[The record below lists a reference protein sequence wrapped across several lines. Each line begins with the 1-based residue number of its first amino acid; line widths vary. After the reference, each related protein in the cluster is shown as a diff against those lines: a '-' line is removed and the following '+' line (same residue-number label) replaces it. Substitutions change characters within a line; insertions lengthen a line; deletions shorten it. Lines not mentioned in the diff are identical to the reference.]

1 MSNARRLLRPRS
13 VAFIGGGLS
22 PVAMQLCVQ
31 GGFDGAVYAVHP
43 RAEGAYRSVAD
54 LPEAP
59 DAAFVGVNAK
69 ATVEVVGQLAA
80 IGTGGAACYAAG
92 FAEAGDADLERA
104 LVEAAGDMALLGP
117 NCYGLVNRVDGASL
131 WPVPY
136 PLPRVERGVG
146 LALQSGN
153 LGINLSMADRSL
165 PLAFLVTVGN
175 QAGLDIAA
183 AVGLLLDQ
191 PETTGIGIYLEG
203 LRDAAAFAAIAGRAL
218 ERGIP
223 IAVVKSGASE
233 VGAQVTAT
241 HTSSLA
247 GSDELYDAF
256 FDRLGVVRVP
266 DMPAL
271 LETLKAQTT
280 LGRLRGRRAVVI
292 TCSGGESALA
302 ADAAS
307 AAGLDLPPLGEAAT
321 AAIAAELP
329 WYAGVGNPLDY
340 NTALWGLEE
349 PLTRVFTAALGAGA
363 DVALLIIDQPVVDIG
378 IGEDT
383 DRAIAAL
390 ERASGATGVP
400 AAIASTIPES
410 FPAAR
415 REALY
420 ARGVAPLQGMRDA
433 LAALGACA
441 AWSARCDDPQAVSVS
456 AAAGDPDAPLLD
468 EFESKK
474 LIADVGVAIPKGRLV
489 EPSEAGAA
497 AAEVGFPV
505 AVKLCSADLP
515 HKADA
520 GALALGL
527 TTAAAVDE
535 AVAQML
541 ERNAGVP
548 LSGVLVETVVSGAVA
563 ELLVGI
569 KRDPV
574 FGPVVVVGAGG
585 GLVELI
591 GDARPLFAP
600 VTRSAVEAAL
610 RSLRIWPRIARGD
623 GEAAVGA
630 VLAIAGLAPDVV
642 ELDVNPLLVLDVGC
656 VAADALVRM
665 SR

>member
-1 MSNARRLLRPRS
+1 M
-13 VAFIGGGLS
+13 
-22 PVAMQLCVQ
+22 
-31 GGFDGAVYAVHP
+31 
-43 RAEGAYRSVAD
+43 
-54 LPEAP
+54 
-59 DAAFVGVNAK
+59 
-69 ATVEVVGQLAA
+69 
-80 IGTGGAACYAAG
+80 
-92 FAEAGDADLERA
+92 
-104 LVEAAGDMALLGP
+104 
-117 NCYGLVNRVDGASL
+117 
-131 WPVPY
+131 PY
-136 PLPRVERGVG
+136 PLPRVESGVG

-165 PLAFLVTVGN
+165 PVAFVLTVGN

-203 LRDAAAFAAIAGRAL
+203 LRDAAAFAAVADRAL

-271 LETLKAQTT
+271 LETLKAQTA

-292 TCSGGESALA
+292 TCSGGESALS

-307 AAGLDLPPLGEAAT
+307 AAGLELPPFAEAT
-321 AAIAAELP
+321 RAAIAAELP

-349 PLTRVFTAALGAGA
+349 PLTRVFTAALGDGA
-363 DVALLIIDQPVVDIG
+363 DVGMLVIDQPPEDLG
-378 IGEDT
+378 ISEET
-383 DRAIAAL
+383 EFAIRAL
-390 ERASGATGVP
+390 ERASATAGVP
-400 AAIASTIPES
+400 VAVASTMPES
-410 FPAAR
+410 FPRER

-420 ARGVAPLQGMRDA
+420 ARGVAPLQGLRDA
-433 LAALGACA
+433 LGALGACA
-441 AWSARCDDPQAVSVS
+441 AWSARRADPAPVSIDVRADEPDAILLDEWDS
-456 AAAGDPDAPLLD
+456 KRLVAAAGVPVPD
-468 EFESKK
+468 
-474 LIADVGVAIPKGRLV
+474 GRLV
-489 EPSEAGAA
+489 EPAAAGAA

-505 AVKLCSADLP
+505 AVKLCSADIP

-527 TTAAAVDE
+527 TTPEAVDAAV
-535 AVAQML
+535 AAML

-548 LSGVLVETVVSGAVA
+548 LSGVLVEQMVGGAVA

-591 GDARPLFAP
+591 DDARPLLQP
-600 VTRSAVEAAL
+600 VTRAAVEAAL
-610 RSLRIWPRIARGD
+610 RSLRTGRGSR
-623 GEAAVGA
+623 AAT
-630 VLAIAGLAPDVV
+630 
-642 ELDVNPLLVLDVGC
+642 
-656 VAADALVRM
+656 
-665 SR
+665 

>member
-1 MSNARRLLRPRS
+1 MNARRLLRPRS

-22 PVAMQLCVQ
+22 PVARQICID
-31 GGFDGAVYAVHP
+31 GGFDGPVYAVHP
-43 RAEGAYRSVAD
+43 RNEGAYRSIAD
-54 LPEAP
+54 LPAAP
-59 DAAFVGVNAK
+59 DAAFIGVNAK
-69 ATVEVVGQLAA
+69 ATVDVVGQLAA
-80 IGTGGAACYAAG
+80 IGCGGAVCYAAG
-92 FAEAGDADLERA
+92 FAEAGDAELERA
-104 LVEAAGDMALLGP
+104 LVEAAGEMALLGP

-136 PLPRVERGVG
+136 PLPRVERGIG
-146 LALQSGN
+146 LVLQSGN
-153 LGINLSMADRSL
+153 LGINVSMADRSL
-165 PLAFLVTVGN
+165 PVAFILTVGN
-175 QAGLDIAA
+175 QAGLDVAA
-183 AVGLLLDQ
+183 SVDLLLDQ

-203 LRDAAAFAAIAGRAL
+203 FRDAALFADAAARAL

-223 IAVVKSGASE
+223 ITVVKSGASE

-256 FDRLGVVRVP
+256 FERVGVARAP
-266 DMPAL
+266 DMPAM
-271 LETLKAQTT
+271 LETLKAQTAI
-280 LGRLRGRRAVVI
+280 GPLRGRRTIVF
-292 TCSGGESALA
+292 TCSGGESALS
-302 ADAAS
+302 AD
-307 AAGLDLPPLGEAAT
+307 AAT
-321 AAIAAELP
+321 AAGLELPPLSEATTATIAAELP

-340 NTALWGLEE
+340 NTALWGQEE
-349 PLTRVFTAALGAGA
+349 PLTRVFSAALADGA
-363 DVALLIIDQPVVDIG
+363 DVALLVIDHPRSELG
-378 IGEDT
+378 FTGEID
-383 DRAIAAL
+383 AAVSAL
-390 ERASGATGVP
+390 ERACSGAGIP
-400 AAIASTIPES
+400 AAVASTMPES
-410 FPAAR
+410 FPADR
-415 REALY
+415 RDALY
-420 ARGVAPLQGMRDA
+420 ARGVVPLQGLRDA
-433 LAALGACA
+433 FGALGACA
-441 AWSARCDDPQAVSVS
+441 AWGARRADPSPVAVE
-456 AAAGDPDAPLLD
+456 ALADEPDAPLLD
-468 EFESKK
+468 EYDSKR
-474 LIADVGVAIPKGRLV
+474 LVAAAGVAVPDGRLV
-489 EPSEAGAA
+489 EPSAAGAA
-497 AAEVGFPV
+497 ATEIGFPV

-548 LSGVLVETVVSGAVA
+548 LSGVLVESMVGGAVA

-591 GDARPLFAP
+591 GDARPLLAP
-600 VTRSAVEAAL
+600 VTRAAVEAAL
-610 RSLRIWPRIARGD
+610 RSLRMWPRIARGD
-623 GEAAVGA
+623 VGAAVDA

-656 VAADALVRM
+656 VAADALVRT

>member
-1 MSNARRLLRPRS
+1 MNARRLLRPRS

-22 PVAMQLCVQ
+22 PAAMQLCVQ

-43 RAEGAYRSVAD
+43 RAEGAYRSIAD

-80 IGTGGAACYAAG
+80 IGAGGAACYAAG
-92 FAEAGDADLERA
+92 FAEAGDVGLEHA

-117 NCYGLVNRVDGASL
+117 NCYGLINRVDGASL

-165 PLAFLVTVGN
+165 PLAFVVTVGN

-203 LRDAAAFAAIAGRAL
+203 LRDAAAFADVASRAL

-256 FDRLGVVRVP
+256 FDRLGVARVP

-280 LGRLRGRRAVVI
+280 LGRIRGRRAVVI
-292 TCSGGESALA
+292 TCSGGESALS

-307 AAGLDLPPLGEAAT
+307 AAGLDLPPLSDATT

-349 PLTRVFTAALGAGA
+349 PLTRVFTAALGDGA
-363 DVALLIIDQPVVDIG
+363 DFALLVIDQPAAVIG
-378 IGEDT
+378 IELET
-383 DRAIAAL
+383 DAAISAL
-390 ERASGATGVP
+390 ERASAATGVP
-400 AAIASTIPES
+400 VAIASTMPES
-410 FPAAR
+410 FPAHR

-420 ARGVAPLQGMRDA
+420 ARGVAPLQGLRDA
-433 LAALGACA
+433 LGALGACA
-441 AWSARCDDPQAVSVS
+441 AWSARRADPAPVSIATS
-456 AAAGDPDAPLLD
+456 PDEPEAPFLD
-468 EFESKK
+468 EHASKQ
-474 LIADVGVAIPKGRLV
+474 LVARAGVAIPAGRLV
-489 EPSEAGAA
+489 EPGLAGAA
-497 AAEVGFPV
+497 AAEIGFPV
-505 AVKLCSADLP
+505 AVKLCSAELL

-527 TTAAAVDE
+527 TTPEAVDN
-535 AVAQML
+535 AVAAML
-541 ERNAGVP
+541 ERNVGVP
-548 LSGVLVETVVSGAVA
+548 LSGVLVEQMVGGAVA
-563 ELLVGI
+563 EILVGI

-591 GDARPLFAP
+591 DDARPLLQP
-600 VTRSAVEAAL
+600 ITRRTVEEAL
-610 RSLRIWPRIARGD
+610 RGLRTWPRIARGD
-623 GEAAVGA
+623 AAAAVDA
-630 VLAIAGLAPDVV
+630 VLQIAGLAHDVV
-642 ELDVNPLLVLDVGC
+642 ELDVNPLLVLEVGC
-656 VAADALVRM
+656 VAADALVRT

>member
-1 MSNARRLLRPRS
+1 MNARRLLRPRS

-22 PVAMQLCVQ
+22 PVAMQICVD
-31 GGFDGAVYAVHP
+31 GGFDGPVYAVHP
-43 RAEGAYRSVAD
+43 RNEGAYRSIAD
-54 LPEAP
+54 LPTVP
-59 DAAFVGVNAK
+59 DAAFIGVNAQ

-80 IGTGGAACYAAG
+80 IGTGGAVCYAAG
-92 FAEAGDADLERA
+92 FAEAGDPELERA
-104 LVEAAGDMALLGP
+104 LVEAAGEMALLGP

-136 PLPRVERGVG
+136 PLPRVDRGIG
-146 LALQSGN
+146 LVLQSGN

-165 PLAFLVTVGN
+165 PVAFILTVGN
-175 QAGLDIAA
+175 QAGLDVAA
-183 AVGLLLDQ
+183 SVDLLLDQ

-203 LRDAAAFAAIAGRAL
+203 LRDAAPFADAAARAL

-223 IAVVKSGASE
+223 ITVVKSGASE

-256 FDRLGVVRVP
+256 FDRLGVSRAP

-271 LETLKAQTT
+271 LETLKAQTAI
-280 LGRLRGRRAVVI
+280 GPLRGRRTIVF
-292 TCSGGESALA
+292 TCSGGESALS
-302 ADAAS
+302 AD
-307 AAGLDLPPLGEAAT
+307 AAT
-321 AAIAAELP
+321 AAGLELPPLSEATTATIAAELP

-340 NTALWGLEE
+340 NTSLWGLEE
-349 PLTRVFTAALGAGA
+349 PLTRVFSAALTEGA
-363 DVALLIIDQPVVDIG
+363 DVALLVIDHPRADLG
-378 IGEDT
+378 ITSEIDAAVT
-383 DRAIAAL
+383 AL
-390 ERASGATGVP
+390 ERACATAGV
-400 AAIASTIPES
+400 AAAVVSTMPES
-410 FPAAR
+410 FPADR
-415 REALY
+415 RDALY
-420 ARGVAPLQGMRDA
+420 ARGVAPLQGLRDA
-433 LAALGACA
+433 FGALGACA
-441 AWSARCDDPQAVSVS
+441 AWGARLADPTPVSVD
-456 AAAGDPDAPLLD
+456 AQAEEPDAPLLD
-468 EFESKK
+468 EHDSKRRV
-474 LIADVGVAIPKGRLV
+474 AAAGVAVPDGRLV
-489 EPSEAGAA
+489 EPAAAGAA
-497 AAEVGFPV
+497 AAQIGFPV

-527 TTAAAVDE
+527 TSAAAVDE
-535 AVAQML
+535 AVARML

-548 LSGVLVETVVSGAVA
+548 LSGVLVECMVGGAVA

-591 GDARPLFAP
+591 GDARPLLAP
-600 VTRSAVEAAL
+600 VTRPAVEAAL

-623 GEAAVGA
+623 IAAAVDA

-656 VAADALVRM
+656 VAADALIRT